1 MKTRRYFQVAAI
13 TFALIFANSAAVYC
27 QSPQNSPASERRI
40 QTVKDYVQ
48 KIGQGK
54 DVTVIMF
61 SGVEYYGAISKI
73 EPDGFEIAEVDLKQ
87 MVTISYADVK
97 KVGRGYS
104 EMNSSGKRQKFPS
117 PQDGPASEREIQTV
131 KDYVQKIG
139 QGKDVTVIMFSGV
152 EYYGAISKIEPDGFE
167 IAEVDLKQMVSISYA
182 DVYIVEKGYGEMNS
196 STGTRQKGLKL
207 RSFWI
212 FVAVGVAAT
221 VGFAVWASR
230 RLGKRRA
237 EFPNPRFPSP
247 FPRIP

>member
-1 MKTRRYFQVAAI
+1 MKARRYFQVAAI

-27 QSPQNSPASERRI
+27 QSPQNSPASEPRI

-87 MVTISYADVK
+87 MVAISYADVM

-104 EMNSSGKRQKFPS
+104 EMSSSGKRQKFPS
-117 PQDGPASEREIQTV
+117 PQNSPASERQNQTV

-139 QGKDVTVIMFSGV
+139 QGKDVTVILFSGV
-152 EYYGAISKIEPDGFE
+152 EYYGAISKIEEDGFE
-167 IAEVDLKQMVSISYA
+167 IAEVDLKQMVAISYA
-182 DVYIVEKGYGEMNS
+182 DVYIVEKGYGNLNS
-196 STGTRQKGLKL
+196 YTGTRRKGPSM
-207 RSFWI
+207 RPFWI
-212 FVAVGVAAT
+212 FVAVGVAST
-221 VGFAVWASR
+221 VGLMIWATR
-230 RLGKRRA
+230 RLGNRRPA
-237 EFPNPRFPSP
+237 GPFASPLPRFP
-247 FPRIP
+247 

>member
-87 MVTISYADVK
+87 MVSISYADVM

-117 PQDGPASEREIQTV
+117 PQDDGPASERQIQTV

-152 EYYGAISKIEPDGFE
+152 EYYGAISKIEEDSFE
-167 IAEVDLKQMVSISYA
+167 IAEVDLKQMVTISYA
-182 DVYIVEKGYGEMNS
+182 DLYRVEKGYGDMNS
-196 STGTRQKGLKL
+196 STGTRQKGVSS

-212 FVAVGVAAT
+212 LMIAGLGAT
-221 VGFAVWASR
+221 VGLAIWAFKKFE
-230 RLGKRRA
+230 KRRS
-237 EFPNPRFPSP
+237 EITNPRFPP
-247 FPRIP
+247 FPRVP

>member
-27 QSPQNSPASERRI
+27 QSPQNSPASTPRI

-87 MVTISYADVK
+87 MVAISYSDVH
-97 KVGRGYS
+97 
-104 EMNSSGKRQKFPS
+104 
-117 PQDGPASEREIQTV
+117 
-131 KDYVQKIG
+131 
-139 QGKDVTVIMFSGV
+139 
-152 EYYGAISKIEPDGFE
+152 
-167 IAEVDLKQMVSISYA
+167 
-182 DVYIVEKGYGEMNS
+182 IVEKGYGEMNS
-196 STGTRQKGLKL
+196 STGTRQKGVSS

-212 FVAVGVAAT
+212 FVVVGVAST
-221 VGFAVWASR
+221 VGFAVWAFKR
-230 RLGKRRA
+230 FGKRRS
-237 EFPNPRFPSP
+237 EFPNPSIPSP
-247 FPRIP
+247 FPRNP